1 MKKEMSHIEQ
11 SISNWNKHS
20 LEEYKE
26 WLFKQIKTNNGSTI
40 FLKNHIQNFMS
51 KYKNHIGIEENFLY
65 KKLFFINLE
74 LKNYKESYN
83 ILIKLIK
90 DFGRERKLLRMYGE
104 ESEID
109 PKGGD
114 IPMRQYKSMM
124 INDQNDNESIK
135 KYIYFMKLSMDLNP
149 MRQYKSMMIN
159 DQNDNESIK
168 KYIYF
173 MKLSMDLNDK
183 QSINDYIELWN
194 LYLDAYMNDP
204 EAYNEL
210 AQVYLMVNEY
220 DKAIF
225 CLEEL
230 LLHNQNDYKTLN
242 KIGDI
247 YCSKNNS
254 ADAKTAIKF
263 YSRSILINPT
273 PRAFF
278 GIQNCCSIIIK
289 KEKKLDES
297 NQKLMDI
304 SKKELTK
311 FYENTNF
318 KDFDVNKIFK
328 V

>member
-1 MKKEMSHIEQ
+1 MSHIEQ

-20 LEEYKE
+20 LEEYKD

-51 KYKNHIGIEENFLY
+51 KYKNNIGIEENFLY

-135 KYIYFMKLSMDLNP
+135 KYIYFMKLSMDLN
-149 MRQYKSMMIN
+149 
-159 DQNDNESIK
+159 
-168 KYIYF
+168 
-173 MKLSMDLNDK
+173 DK
-183 QSINDYIELWN
+183 QTINDYVELWN

-210 AQVYLMVNEY
+210 SQVYLMVNEY

-230 LLHNQNDYKTLN
+230 LLHTPNDYKVLN

-247 YCSKNNS
+247 YCSKNNL

-278 GIQNCCSIIIK
+278 GIQNCCSIIVK

-297 NQKLMDI
+297 TQKLLDI
-304 SKKELTK
+304 SKNELK
-311 FYENTNF
+311 KLYENTNF

>member
-20 LEEYKE
+20 LEEYKD

-40 FLKNHIQNFMS
+40 FLKNHIENFMN
-51 KYKNHIGIEENFLY
+51 KYKNSIGIEENFLY

-74 LKNYKESYN
+74 LKHYKESYA
-83 ILIKLIK
+83 ILINLIK
-90 DFGRERKLLRMYGE
+90 NFGRERKLLRMYGE

-114 IPMRQYKSMM
+114 V
-124 INDQNDNESIK
+124 
-135 KYIYFMKLSMDLNP
+135 P

>member
-11 SISNWNKHS
+11 SISNWNKQS
-20 LEEYKE
+20 LEEYKD

-40 FLKNHIQNFMS
+40 FLRNHIQNFMN

-135 KYIYFMKLSMDLNP
+135 KYIYFMKLSMDLN
-149 MRQYKSMMIN
+149 
-159 DQNDNESIK
+159 
-168 KYIYF
+168 
-173 MKLSMDLNDK
+173 DK
-183 QSINDYIELWN
+183 QTINDYVELWN

-210 AQVYLMVNEY
+210 SQVYLMVNEY

-278 GIQNCCSIIIK
+278 GIQNCCTIIIK

>member
-1 MKKEMSHIEQ
+1 MSHIEQ

-20 LEEYKE
+20 LEEYKD

-40 FLKNHIQNFMS
+40 FLKNHIQNFMN
-51 KYKNHIGIEENFLY
+51 KYKNNIGIEENFLY

-135 KYIYFMKLSMDLNP
+135 KYIYFMKLSMDLN
-149 MRQYKSMMIN
+149 
-159 DQNDNESIK
+159 
-168 KYIYF
+168 
-173 MKLSMDLNDK
+173 DK
-183 QSINDYIELWN
+183 QTINDYVELWN

-210 AQVYLMVNEY
+210 SQVYLMVNEY

-230 LLHNQNDYKTLN
+230 LLHTPNDYKVLN

-247 YCSKNNS
+247 YCSKNNL

-278 GIQNCCSIIIK
+278 GIQNCCSIIVK

-297 NQKLMDI
+297 TQKLLDI
-304 SKKELTK
+304 SKNELK
-311 FYENTNF
+311 KLYENTNF

>member
-20 LEEYKE
+20 FEEYKD

-51 KYKNHIGIEENFLY
+51 KYKNNIGIEENFLY

-135 KYIYFMKLSMDLNP
+135 KYIYFMKLSMDLN
-149 MRQYKSMMIN
+149 
-159 DQNDNESIK
+159 
-168 KYIYF
+168 
-173 MKLSMDLNDK
+173 DK
-183 QSINDYIELWN
+183 QTINDYVELWN

-210 AQVYLMVNEY
+210 SQVYLMVNEY

-230 LLHNQNDYKTLN
+230 LLHTPNDYKVLN

-247 YCSKNNS
+247 YCSKNNL

-278 GIQNCCSIIIK
+278 GIQNCCSIIVK

-297 NQKLMDI
+297 TQKLLDI
-304 SKKELTK
+304 SKNELKK

>member
-20 LEEYKE
+20 LEEYKD

-40 FLKNHIQNFMS
+40 FLKNHIQNFMN

-135 KYIYFMKLSMDLNP
+135 KYIYFMKLSMDLN
-149 MRQYKSMMIN
+149 
-159 DQNDNESIK
+159 
-168 KYIYF
+168 
-173 MKLSMDLNDK
+173 DK
-183 QSINDYIELWN
+183 QTINDYVELWN

-210 AQVYLMVNEY
+210 SQVYLMVNEY

-230 LLHNQNDYKTLN
+230 LLHTPNDYKVLN

-247 YCSKNNS
+247 YCSKNNL

-278 GIQNCCSIIIK
+278 GIQNCCSIIVK

-297 NQKLMDI
+297 TQKLLDI
-304 SKKELTK
+304 SKNELK
-311 FYENTNF
+311 KLYENTNF

>member
-1 MKKEMSHIEQ
+1 MKKEVSHIEQ

-20 LEEYKE
+20 LEEYKD
-26 WLFKQIKTNNGSTI
+26 WLFKQIKTNNGSSI

-135 KYIYFMKLSMDLNP
+135 KYIYFMKLSMDLN
-149 MRQYKSMMIN
+149 
-159 DQNDNESIK
+159 
-168 KYIYF
+168 
-173 MKLSMDLNDK
+173 DK
-183 QSINDYIELWN
+183 QTINDYVELWN

-210 AQVYLMVNEY
+210 SQVYLMVNEY

-230 LLHNQNDYKTLN
+230 LLHTPNDYKVLN

-247 YCSKNNS
+247 YCSKNNL

-278 GIQNCCSIIIK
+278 GIQNCCSIIVK

-297 NQKLMDI
+297 TQKLLDI
-304 SKKELTK
+304 SKNELK
-311 FYENTNF
+311 KLYENTNF

>member
-20 LEEYKE
+20 LEEYKD

-135 KYIYFMKLSMDLNP
+135 KYIYFMKLSMDLN
-149 MRQYKSMMIN
+149 
-159 DQNDNESIK
+159 
-168 KYIYF
+168 
-173 MKLSMDLNDK
+173 DK
-183 QSINDYIELWN
+183 QTINDYVELWN

-210 AQVYLMVNEY
+210 SQVYLMVNEY

-230 LLHNQNDYKTLN
+230 LLHTPNDYKVLN

-247 YCSKNNS
+247 YCSKNNL

-278 GIQNCCSIIIK
+278 GIQNCCSIIVK

-297 NQKLMDI
+297 TQKLLDI
-304 SKKELTK
+304 SKNELK
-311 FYENTNF
+311 KLYENTNF

>member
-1 MKKEMSHIEQ
+1 MKKEVSHIEQ

-20 LEEYKE
+20 LEEYKD

-135 KYIYFMKLSMDLNP
+135 KYIYFMKLSMDLN
-149 MRQYKSMMIN
+149 
-159 DQNDNESIK
+159 
-168 KYIYF
+168 
-173 MKLSMDLNDK
+173 DK
-183 QSINDYIELWN
+183 QTINDYVELWN

-210 AQVYLMVNEY
+210 SQVYLMVNDNELSQVYLMVNEY

-230 LLHNQNDYKTLN
+230 LLHTPNDYKVLN

-247 YCSKNNS
+247 YCSKNNL

-278 GIQNCCSIIIK
+278 GIQNCCSIIVK

-297 NQKLMDI
+297 TQKLLDI
-304 SKKELTK
+304 SKNELK
-311 FYENTNF
+311 KLYENTNF

>member
-20 LEEYKE
+20 LEEYKD

-40 FLKNHIQNFMS
+40 FLKNHIQNFMN

-65 KKLFFINLE
+65 KKLFFIHLE

-135 KYIYFMKLSMDLNP
+135 KYIYFMKLSMDLN
-149 MRQYKSMMIN
+149 
-159 DQNDNESIK
+159 
-168 KYIYF
+168 
-173 MKLSMDLNDK
+173 DK
-183 QSINDYIELWN
+183 QTINDYVELWN

-210 AQVYLMVNEY
+210 SQVYLMVNEY

-230 LLHNQNDYKTLN
+230 LLHTPNDYKVLN

-247 YCSKNNS
+247 YCSKNNL

-278 GIQNCCSIIIK
+278 GIQNCCSIIVK

-297 NQKLMDI
+297 TQKLLDI
-304 SKKELTK
+304 SKNELK
-311 FYENTNF
+311 KLYENTNF